1 MKIIEKIEIHR
12 FRSMSDAYI
21 EAEDLNIF
29 SGINNSGKSNIL
41 RALNLFF
48 NNESKKYDFYK
59 DYNHAFTGQAGGKR
73 ATRIILHFGA
83 QGDAALSEPF
93 SIMRVFQFGREVE
106 TSYHSTNENIQKK
119 LEKGDGN
126 VNRQFTTFLNKI
138 KFYYIPAVRDKIFV
152 QRLFLDFEKLI
163 EHDSGKDFAEKM
175 HQLSD
180 ILKVKSEDISSD
192 FEKFIGLPTRAA
204 LSSKASDLLGTVE
217 INVKTG
223 IEIIRRTKAE
233 GKKRENIEVNL
244 FSSGDGILMAYL
256 AYFLA
261 HICKKISNK
270 IFIWGFE
277 EPENSLEYSKV
288 QTIADEFHS
297 EFLNNAQIFVTTHSP
312 AFINLKDKQG
322 VCFYRVYIEPN
333 DVRQASKI
341 KTIKEIEDRQLSLFK
356 SGETDS
362 SEYEKLSKELNFVE
376 FAKEIEAA
384 VEKVQS
390 REKEILSAK
399 KKIEKKLK
407 NIQRPVI
414 FVEGET
420 DEKYWKKCIEILFNK
435 KYFAD
440 IQWVGNK
447 DKNGQAMFGGDGSLD
462 KLKTIIRA
470 NPGLSEK
477 MVVLLYDVDKKK
489 ETKKESEKLA
499 IFCPEKNKDAKY
511 KTGIEHLLILPY
523 SFNKNKFIRTNFS
536 GDKSIIETDKQ
547 KLCDYI
553 CENISGV
560 KQKKMLINLYVV
572 LEKVEKLCKDKQKN

>member
-1 MKIIEKIEIHR
+1 
-12 FRSMSDAYI
+12 MSDVSI
-21 EAEDLNIF
+21 EADDLNIF

-48 NNESKKYDFYK
+48 NSESSFNQKYDFYK
-59 DYNHAFTGQAGGKR
+59 DYNQAFTGQAGGKR

-83 QGDAALSEPF
+83 QGDAALSAPF
-93 SIMRVFQFGREVE
+93 SIMRIFQFGREFE

-119 LEKGDGN
+119 LKKGDGN

-138 KFYYIPAVRDKIFV
+138 KFYYIPAVRDKIFA
-152 QRLFLDFEKLI
+152 QSLFLDFEKLI

-175 HQLSD
+175 SQLSD
-180 ILKVKSEDISSD
+180 ILKAKSEDISSD

-233 GKKRENIEVNL
+233 GKKKENIEVNL

-297 EFLNNAQIFVTTHSP
+297 DFLNNAQIFITTHSP
-312 AFINLKDKQG
+312 AFINLKDKRG
-322 VCFYRVYIEPN
+322 VCFYRVYIEP
-333 DVRQASKI
+333 DDIRQASKI
-341 KTIKEIEDRQLSLFK
+341 KTVKEIEDRQLSLFK
-356 SGETDS
+356 SGEIDS

-390 REKEILSAK
+390 REKEILFAK

-407 NIQRPVI
+407 NIQKPVI

-420 DEKYWKKCIEILFNK
+420 DEKYWKKCIEVLMNK

-447 DKNGQAMFGGDGSLD
+447 DKNGQAIFGGDGSLD
-462 KLKTIIRA
+462 KLKAIIGA

-477 MVVLLYDVDKKK
+477 MVILLYDVDKNK

-499 IFCPEKNKDAKY
+499 IFCPGKNTDAKY
-511 KTGIEHLLILPY
+511 KTGIEHLLILPRI
-523 SFNKNKFIRTNFS
+523 FDKNKFIKTNFS

-547 KLCDYI
+547 KLCKYI
-553 CENISGV
+553 CEDIPKA
-560 KQKKMLINLYVV
+560 KQKKIFVNLCAV
-572 LEKVEKLCKDKQKN
+572 LEKIEELCKDKQKN